1 MATRPIF
8 ISTKTKPYYRVI
20 PVFFAWNGGFA
31 KIQSQKNIR
40 AMHREYH
47 RYYPDG
53 KILEISSRS
62 EQDLG
67 VKLSAFNLM
76 TVVPSLKKKIP
87 VECVFQA

>member
-1 MATRPIF
+1 MATRAIF